1 MEQMLISLNADPRID
16 PHDLSDFYGTGFPPY
31 ADYTRQMEDDQ
42 LAAVTKEICRAFPFC
57 TQGSLDEAAL
67 QKEFPHYIRGD
78 QIQNV
83 LYIDHAKAKAFL
95 LERYA
100 KASELFRR
108 LANGEQFS
116 DVLRPYEVGW
126 IGSGHPYGMRF
137 LYECADITDLGFIR
151 KCAQNDADRT
161 LFVARAWEYK

>member
-1 MEQMLISLNADPRID
+1 MEQIIVSLNADPRID
-16 PHDLSDFYGTGFPPY
+16 PHDLSDFYGDGFPPY

-67 QKEFPHYIRGD
+67 QEEFPYYIRGD

-100 KASELFRR
+100 KASEL
-108 LANGEQFS
+108 
-116 DVLRPYEVGW
+116 YEVGW